1 MAKSTF
7 ERAYDPSR
15 TVGHVD
21 HGKTTLT
28 AAITVISAHQPAPPR
43 AAPAFF
49 AEPSPPTTGGLTPMR
64 PRTPAQR
71 QAAERKRKAQ
81 KLARRKNRR

>member
-7 ERAYDPSR
+7 ERAHDAPR
-15 TVGHVD
+15 TIGHVN

-28 AAITVISAHQPAPPR
+28 AAITVVSAQQPAPSR

-49 AEPSPPTTGGLTPMR
+49 AEPVPPTTGGLTPMR

-71 QAAERKRKAQ
+71 QAAARKRKAQ
-81 KLARRKNRR
+81 KRARRKNRR